1 MQPDADMNERQ
12 QLAPPPAAA
21 VQAAAPALGQRP
33 LAEIVELAQQL
44 QERGDVAAADRV
56 YTDWLASGH
65 RPGRHI
71 ALFNHGAILQ
81 AIGQNG
87 RALQAYQE
95 ALQLEPG
102 FGQACV
108 NMGLL
113 LERLGESER
122 ALQVW
127 GQYLGQRFLREK
139 FDEELQCTALNHMGR
154 VHEGRKHYELAE
166 RALEQSLSINPRQPG
181 VIQHWIHIRQ
191 KACKWPVYKPLPGIS
206 HSEMLRCTS
215 PLAMLALVDD
225 PLQQLLTAQSFVNRM
240 YPLKEEWLC
249 DRNRHPG
256 ARWRVGLV
264 SADLREHAVGFLV
277 PAFIQGLDRSQYALH
292 AYDYTKDENTPLRQ
306 SLKQSFDH
314 VTDISGMTDREAA
327 QAIAHDGIDVLIDL
341 HGLSAG
347 ARPGIFALHPAPRQV
362 TYLGYMGSTGM
373 PWFDQVIVD
382 PVALPQE
389 LASYFTEQPIHVSGS
404 YIPLTLEKRSR
415 PPVTRREVALP
426 DGAFVMAA
434 FGNVYKI
441 TQEMFACWMRILQRL
456 DHAVLWLIDDNPVTT
471 SNLRKAAHD
480 HGVPPERLVFM
491 ARCDH
496 ETFCARLGLADVY
509 LDSYP
514 YNCGSTS
521 NDVINAGVPIV
532 TLYGKTLVSRMGLSM
547 LSELGM
553 QDLAADSYPAYEDKV
568 VEVALKHKAGFRH
581 SFVTRPTAKLQ
592 TVLDGIRYG
601 TTPPALLQ
609 LPTDPIAQKFEL
621 KVIEAPTGAQSG
633 SDLWKTHR
641 DIRHFLVHA
650 SLDSRGLYGFF
661 TPQFRASTGLDV
673 PGVERL
679 LSQGQSSADVVLVSA
694 YWDLHCLHRNPF
706 LAWTASCPGLL
717 ELAQAFV
724 DDCRLDIDLASWIQ
738 SAHRSVHGLS
748 LLARKPVWYRWLQIA
763 EHLMGMTQD
772 SGRPLAQA
780 LNRPLEVQGRTS
792 TAAQL
797 LYPLLMNL
805 VLKDEAITCQDTD
818 MFSMPAFSGKPVD
831 AYPFA
836 VECDAL
842 KQAYRTTG
850 EIRYL
855 QEFERKGALMT
866 RQLQGAQ

>member
-1 MQPDADMNERQ
+1 MNARQ
-12 QLAPPPAAA
+12 QLTEPPANPVAA
-21 VQAAAPALGQRP
+21 SAPAMADRP
-33 LAEIVELAQQL
+33 LAEIVELAQGL
-44 QERGDVAAADRV
+44 QERGDVGAADQL
-56 YTDWLASGH
+56 YTQWLDNARG
-65 RPGRHI
+65 PGRHI

-81 AIGQNG
+81 ATGQTA
-87 RALQAYQE
+87 RALEAYQE
-95 ALQLEPG
+95 ALRLEPG

-108 NMGLL
+108 NLGLL
-113 LERLGESER
+113 LERLGETER

-127 GQYLGQRFLREK
+127 GQYLGQRFLRAN
-139 FDEELQCTALNHMGR
+139 FDQELQCTALNHMGR

-240 YPLKEEWLC
+240 YALKEEWLC
-249 DRNRHPG
+249 DRNRLPG

-277 PAFIQGLDRSQYALH
+277 PAFIQGLDRSQYALY
-292 AYDYTKDENTPLRQ
+292 AYDYTKDENTGLRQ
-306 SLKQSFDH
+306 SLRESFDQF
-314 VTDISGMTDREAA
+314 TDISRMTDREAA
-327 QAIAHDGIDVLIDL
+327 QAIAADGIDVLIDL
-341 HGLSAG
+341 HGLSSG
-347 ARPGIFALHPAPRQV
+347 ARPGIFALHPAPRQM

-373 PWFDQVIVD
+373 PWFDQVIAD

-415 PPVTRREVALP
+415 PPVARHEVGLP
-426 DGAFVMAA
+426 DDAFVMAA

-441 TQEMFACWMRILQRL
+441 TQEMFASWMRILQRL
-456 DHAVLWLIDDNPVTT
+456 DRAVLWLIDDNPVTT
-471 SNLRKAAHD
+471 SNLKKAAHD
-480 HGVPPERLVFM
+480 HGVATHRLVFM

-553 QDLAADSYPAYEDKV
+553 QDLATDSYPAYEDKV
-568 VEVALKHKAGFRH
+568 VEVALKQQAGFRH

-592 TVLDGIRYG
+592 SVLDSIRHG
-601 TTPPALLQ
+601 NPTAALLQ
-609 LPTDPIAQKFEL
+609 PPSPPVAQKFEL
-621 KVIEAPTGAQSG
+621 KVIDSPGADSPEV
-633 SDLWKTHR
+633 DLWRTHR
-641 DIRHFLVHA
+641 EIRHFLVHA
-650 SLDSRGLYGFF
+650 SLDARGLYGFF
-661 TPQFRASTGLDV
+661 TPHFRQSTGLD
-673 PGVERL
+673 PAGVERVL
-679 LSQGQSSADVVLVSA
+679 ARGDSCADVVLVSA
-694 YWDLHCLHRNPF
+694 CWDLHCLYRNPF
-706 LAWTASCPGLL
+706 LAWEAACPGLL
-717 ELAQAFV
+717 PIAQAFV
-724 DDCRLDIDLASWIQ
+724 DDCRLAIDLSSWIQ

-763 EHLMGMTQD
+763 QHLVDATQRSD
-772 SGRPLAQA
+772 HPLAQS
-780 LNRPLEVQGRTS
+780 LNRPLGSNAGGR
-792 TAAQL
+792 TAAQC

-805 VLKDEAITCQDTD
+805 VLRDEAITCQDTD
-818 MFSMPAFSGKPVD
+818 IFSLPASSGMAAD
-831 AYPFA
+831 LYARA

-855 QEFERKGALMT
+855 QEFERKGGLA
-866 RQLQGAQ
+866 RERAGSVQ